1 MPQWKFDM
9 AAVTTTVRSR
19 VSAQDG
25 LILFAALCAAA
36 LFAFEYDF
44 FENVDH
50 MTSRERRITVQEFF
64 ALTGLLIVGLIV
76 FSFRRLQQQ
85 KLEFSRRLAAEIAAH
100 RSLQEA
106 MCDPLTGLPNRRAL
120 LQALS
125 EASPGRHGSGEPH
138 ALVLLDLTGFKAI
151 NDRYGHPVG
160 DRLLE
165 SIAQRMLSIA
175 GDDNL
180 VARLGGDEFAVVC
193 RRFAD
198 PGDVR
203 QMVHQLVA
211 SIEAPIDIQGIPH
224 RVGVGAGIAL
234 FPQDAGSVPE
244 LMRCADAALYRAKAE
259 TRSAVHCYAPD
270 PVTV

>member
-9 AAVTTTVRSR
+9 SGFTTTVRSR
-19 VSAQDG
+19 VSVQDG

-36 LFAFEYDF
+36 LFAFEYEF

-64 ALTGLLIVGLIV
+64 ALTGLLIVGLIL

-85 KLEFSRRLAAEIAAH
+85 KLEFSRRLVAEIAAH
-100 RSLQEA
+100 RSMQEA

-120 LQALS
+120 LQALA
-125 EASPGRHGSGEPH
+125 EASLGRLGSGEPH
-138 ALVLLDLTGFKAI
+138 ALLLLDLTGFKAI

-160 DRLLE
+160 DRLLA
-165 SIAQRMLSIA
+165 SIAARMQSITGA
-175 GDDNL
+175 RNL
-180 VARLGGDEFAVVC
+180 VARLGGDEFAVIC
-193 RRFAD
+193 RHFAD

-203 QMVHQLVA
+203 QLAHQLVA
-211 SIEAPIDIQGIPH
+211 AIEAPIDIQGIPH
-224 RVGVGAGIAL
+224 RVGVGTGIAL

-259 TRSAVHCYAPD
+259 TRSAVHCYASEPAA
-270 PVTV
+270 V